1 VTKAEIID
9 RLCER
14 IGFSKHVASE
24 VVQSIFAILKER
36 LEKGEQVKIAGFGN
50 FAVRVKH
57 PRTGRNPQTGEAIMI
72 SGRRVLSFKASPVLK
87 DAINRS

>member
-1 VTKAEIID
+1 MTKAEIID

-14 IGFSKHVASE
+14 IGFSKHAASE

-36 LEKGEQVKIAGFGN
+36 LEKGEQVKISGFGN

-72 SGRRVLSFKASPVLK
+72 SGRRVLSFTASPVLK